1 MTLERDSVEGGKDP
15 LRELGGTAL
24 QVYLYMLLRGDRVGV
39 REVQRALG
47 FRSPSTARHHLERL
61 VALGLAVKTG
71 DGYAAVRP
79 REGLLS
85 LYTFYSGKII
95 PRTVAVLAGLIAYTA
110 YIASIDPLLTIPLTP
125 IIALVCYELYV
136 EVKAL
141 KSLIAAENKGRPP
154 LRKTARCG
162 AGERR

>member
-1 MTLERDSVEGGKDP
+1 MALERSSVEGGKDP

-61 VALGLAVKTG
+61 VALGLAVKTE
-71 DGYAAVRP
+71 DGYIAVRP

-85 LYTFYSGKII
+85 LYTFYSGKAI
-95 PRTVAVLAGLIAYTA
+95 PRTIAVLAGLIAYTV
-110 YIASIDPLLTIPLTP
+110 YIATIDPLLSIPLTP
-125 IIALVCYELYV
+125 ILALVCYELYV

-141 KSLIAAENKGRPP
+141 KSLIAAKNRGRK
-154 LRKTARCG
+154 LHSKT
-162 AGERR
+162 

>member
-1 MTLERDSVEGGKDP
+1 MTLEKNDVDGGKDP

-71 DGYAAVRP
+71 DGYAAIRP

-110 YIASIDPLLTIPLTP
+110 YIATVDPLLTIPLTP
-125 IIALVCYELYV
+125 IIALVCHELYA
-136 EVKAL
+136 EIKAL
-141 KSLIAAENKGRPP
+141 KNLIEAKSKGRLPH
-154 LRKTARCG
+154 RKTY
-162 AGERR
+162 

>member
-1 MTLERDSVEGGKDP
+1 MTLEKNDVDGGKDP

-61 VALGLAVKTG
+61 VALGLAVKTE
-71 DGYAAVRP
+71 DGYIAVRP

-95 PRTVAVLAGLIAYTA
+95 PRTMAILAGLIVYAA
-110 YIASIDPLLTIPLTP
+110 YIATIDPLLSIPLTP
-125 IIALVCYELYV
+125 IIALVCYELYA

-141 KSLIAAENKGRPP
+141 KSLIAVGSKNRSP
-154 LRKTARCG
+154 LRKTIRCG
-162 AGERR
+162 TGERC